1 MDSWQGHCSSEPAE
15 KIKAGSLGEEVEG
28 RHPIKN
34 TTSLYPIS
42 RPKPVFTTA
51 TVWLRGGWFLR
62 EITLQQYDSYIW
74 LIPQV
79 SPQRNLQLFHG
90 EGGNLDIMQAEGQS
104 EWVDIDN

>member
-1 MDSWQGHCSSEPAE
+1 MLDYFLEFYFSGLVSKDLMMNDIVIVPAE

-51 TVWLRGGWFLR
+51 TV
-62 EITLQQYDSYIW
+62 
-74 LIPQV
+74 
-79 SPQRNLQLFHG
+79 
-90 EGGNLDIMQAEGQS
+90 
-104 EWVDIDN
+104 